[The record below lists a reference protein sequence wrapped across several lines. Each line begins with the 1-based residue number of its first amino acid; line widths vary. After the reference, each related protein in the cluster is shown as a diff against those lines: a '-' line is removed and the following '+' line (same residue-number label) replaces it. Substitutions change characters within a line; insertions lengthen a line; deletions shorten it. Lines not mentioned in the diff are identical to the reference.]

1 MHSVSEKLGLKQY
14 SVEPVYNT
22 IIALYNLF
30 YNRAACWNPVCNK
43 KYIYKIE
50 EMWMEL
56 RMHAPL

>member
-30 YNRAACWNPVCNK
+30 YNRAACWNPVYNK

-50 EMWMEL
+50 EM
-56 RMHAPL
+56 